1 MTESEFFSRWYLG
14 LGIGAVVVLL
24 VAVLVIVII
33 LTARSIL
40 NTATQALGI
49 ANEIV
54 VKTQPVWELETTNAV
69 AVELLEGA
77 QAIETHAGHVAAALE
92 APVALR

>member
-1 MTESEFFSRWYLG
+1 MTESEFLSRWYLG
-14 LGIGAVVVLL
+14 IGIAAVIVVV
-24 VAVLVIVII
+24 VAVLVIAII

-54 VKTQPVWELETTNAV
+54 VKTQPIWALETTNAV

-77 QAIETHAGHVAAALE
+77 QAIEEHAGQVAAALE
-92 APVALR
+92 APVAAR